1 MNQARIDAD
10 ELRRFTAGVFRRVGL
25 EAEDAEIAADVLVAA
40 DLRGVDSHGVAHLE
54 LWYVRRIQEG
64 IIDPKAKI
72 RVISEAPAAALLDGG
87 RGLGMVV
94 AYRAMEYCINKAR
107 DTGAAVVTVRNS
119 NHFGMAAYYSMM
131 ALREGMVGLAMTN
144 ATPIVVP
151 TFGRQGAVGT
161 NPISLAAP
169 AGAERPFVLDMATSV
184 VAHGKLEVAARRG
197 RKIPLGWA
205 LGRDGKPTDDPVE
218 AMAVRALLPLGS
230 TPELSSHKGYGL
242 AFMVDILCG
251 VLSGG
256 GYCLQVGPGR
266 RGPSHFFAAIRVD
279 LLRPL
284 EEFKAML
291 DEEIRAIR
299 ALPKAPGHDRIYIPG
314 EPEFETEEAR
324 RREGIPLDPPVLESL
339 RRLSEEFGVE
349 LRLKP

>member
-1 MNQARIDAD
+1 MNQPRVNAD
-10 ELRRFTAGVFRRVGL
+10 ELRRFTAEIFRRVGL
-25 EAEDAEIAADVLVAA
+25 ETADAEIAADVLVAA

-72 RVISEAPAAALLDGG
+72 QVISEAPAAALLDGG

-94 AYRAMEYCINKAR
+94 AYRAMEYCIGKAR
-107 DTGAAVVTVRNS
+107 NAGAAVVAVRNS

-169 AGAERPFVLDMATSV
+169 AGQERPFVLDMATSV
-184 VAHGKLEVAARRG
+184 VAHGKLEIAARRG
-197 RKIPLGWA
+197 KKIPLGWA
-205 LGRDGKPTDDPVE
+205 LGRDGHPTDDPLE
-218 AMAVRALLPLGS
+218 AMAARALLPLGS

-242 AFMVDILCG
+242 ALMVDILCG

-256 GYCLQVGPGR
+256 GYGLQIGPGR
-266 RGPSHFFAAIRVD
+266 QGPSHFFGAVRID

-284 EEFKAML
+284 EDFKAML

-314 EPEFETEEAR
+314 EPEFETEELR
-324 RREGIPLDPPVLESL
+324 RREGIPLDPPVAESL
-339 RRLSEEFGVE
+339 QRLSRDFGVE
-349 LRLKP
+349 LRLKG